1 MKPVANLELVLLLS
15 PATSLAAIDRNFD
28 PDPTLTLR
36 PENVTDLAY
45 WLYGWVGSYY
55 NGTTTFHFTPLRSED
70 TTEDDDEPREDVCET
85 FANKTAS
92 FSFDSLVSINRPD
105 PEHEGSNPVMF
116 SLKSWLPG
124 ADLPTGPMYNSSYNS
139 LEWCLESV
147 APPKAATKYEHLGE
161 TQPTWEL
168 TLDESRNFSGKPR
181 RRPPSY
187 LDIFIAGLQLNM
199 STCDNPFQDTW
210 WGASFLTLNDTQR
223 DGSRPGLVDPTFR
236 VIFDNSSASFLYEG
250 YYQANTDPGN
260 DVLDN
265 GDPKTYRLFGK
276 VRVEFLGTIDAA
288 RSDILV
294 ETRDEKPAWV
304 PVIGFANGTGTI
316 DAGAGSLGVRT
327 SSLDWL
333 TVLIVGLASGT
344 WWYL

>member
-1 MKPVANLELVLLLS
+1 MKLVANLGLVLLLS
-15 PATSLAAIDRNFD
+15 PATCLAAIDRSFD

-55 NGTTTFHFTPLRSED
+55 NGTTTFHFSPLRSD
-70 TTEDDDEPREDVCET
+70 DKTEDDDEPRGDVCEA

-124 ADLPTGPMYNSSYNS
+124 ADLPTGPMYNPSYNPS
-139 LEWCLESV
+139 S
-147 APPKAATKYEHLGE
+147 GG
-161 TQPTWEL
+161 TWEL
-168 TLDESRNFSGKPR
+168 TLDESRKQANSMDTRFSFSGKPR

-265 GDPKTYRLFGK
+265 GDPRTYRLFGK

-294 ETRDEKPAWV
+294 GTRDEKPAWV

-316 DAGAGSLGVRT
+316 DAGAGSLGVR
-327 SSLDWL
+327 SKSLDRL
-333 TVLIVGLASGT
+333 TVLIVGLASGV